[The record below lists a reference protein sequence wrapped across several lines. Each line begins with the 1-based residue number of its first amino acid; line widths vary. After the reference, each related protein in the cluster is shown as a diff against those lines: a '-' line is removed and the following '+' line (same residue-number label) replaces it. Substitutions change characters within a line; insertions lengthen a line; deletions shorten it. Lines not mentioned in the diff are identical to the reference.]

1 MSDGVEQRPGEALPS
16 RPSAVTF
23 ESHLCCGWARGW
35 GGGWEGVVESRGPPD
50 HWPWKAGGGR
60 RAAGSGRRAGWRT
73 ETFCA
78 RRPLPPVWSRA
89 QAAAGVAGEVAA
101 GPLSRQPRPPAR
113 GFSTLGR
120 RTMGQCEGAWEQPG
134 RQGPCGPMLRGEDGA
149 VAMSHPVQHPAR
161 FPDGAGAPR
170 SATHP
175 AGGLLRPP
183 TSGLLSASS
192 WSSLV
197 LPPAGPVSVPLTP

>member
-1 MSDGVEQRPGEALPS
+1 MSRCPTGLSSDRERPCPRDRARSPLRVTSAAAGPGAGAGDG
-16 RPSAVTF
+16 
-23 ESHLCCGWARGW
+23 RGW
-35 GGGWEGVVESRGPPD
+35 WRAGGLQTTGLG
-50 HWPWKAGGGR
+50 KQAAGGGQ
-60 RAAGSGRRAGWRT
+60 RAGWRT

-134 RQGPCGPMLRGEDGA
+134 RQGPCGPMLSGEDGA

-175 AGGLLRPP
+175 AGSLLRPP